1 MATALVHVPH
11 RRGLPF
17 DDVSTDWLLFGHLVG
32 AFLFVSGAV
41 AAGALRLAA
50 LRASRP
56 ADVAVLLRA
65 VRPLVPLIGVGLL
78 TAIGFGFAL
87 ADRLH
92 IDLSSTWLI
101 VTFALLAWIG
111 VVGAVAGRED
121 RRTRELAERLA
132 ADGSE
137 ESAEVAHRLRDARNL
152 VLNASLVVA
161 TVAIVALMVWKP

>member
-1 MATALVHVPH
+1 LD
-11 RRGLPF
+11 G
-17 DDVSTDWLLFGHLVG
+17 VSTDWLLFGHLVG

-41 AAGALRLAA
+41 AAGALRIAA

-87 ADRLH
+87 ADRFQ
-92 IDLSSTWLI
+92 IALSSTWL
-101 VTFALLAWIG
+101 VLTFAMLVWIG
-111 VVGAVAGRED
+111 LVGAVAGRED

-132 ADGSE
+132 TDDAG
-137 ESAEVAHRLRDARNL
+137 ESGELRRRLRDARNL
-152 VLNASLVVA
+152 ALNASLLVA